1 MKLIVFSKMLQEKS
15 IAELIELAQRHGL
28 RRL

>member
-15 IAELIELAQRHGL
+15 IAELIELAQKHGYDG
-28 RRL
+28 